1 MAHSEPISNPA
12 DPSLPLLKSPL
23 VENHHAASVLDNGHP
38 SGPDFG
44 EFGYRDA
51 SDTNLEFQRHNEAT
65 TVEVRWAL
73 ASAGTDVRWSHIVTN
88 FFNSPILQVFYDLFF
103 AANLCVFAEVQD
115 ITNTNQLSSFVVYFR

>member
-1 MAHSEPISNPA
+1 MAHSKPISNPA

-23 VENHHAASVLDNGHP
+23 VENHYAASVLDSGHP

-51 SDTNLEFQRHNEAT
+51 SDIEFQRHNEAT
-65 TVEVRWAL
+65 AVEVRWAF
-73 ASAGTDVRWSHIVTN
+73 ARAGTDVRWSHIVTN